1 MPPKKSDAPKA
12 VTGDEGTPSRDKEGV
27 NVEARSPSSRGP
39 GSCCYELSSKI
50 WASQDYNLPR
60 TIVQRL
66 AKGVLPANTQIQ
78 KDALLAMSK
87 SATVFNNSANENALR
102 AHKRT
107 IQPKDVLDA
116 LSDLEFEGFLPR
128 LEAELAR
135 YTEIQTDKRNT
146 YRNKIKAADKTTPNG
161 ETKSPQAAEDED
173 TPPPAKKAR
182 RSSVAGTNGHAGSP
196 LPDGARSGD
205 DTVTDEEGDQ
215 EPEEAEE
222 SEEEAEDGVEEDI
235 QAGDETLEEL
245 DTQAS
250 IPPEDEALDN
260 GDDSD

>member
-1 MPPKKSDAPKA
+1 MPPKKSDAPNPA
-12 VTGDEGTPSRDKEGV
+12 TGDEGTPSKDREGV
-27 NVEARSPSSRGP
+27 NVE
-39 GSCCYELSSKI
+39 
-50 WASQDYNLPR
+50 DYNLPR

-87 SATVFNNSANENALR
+87 SATVFVSYLTAYANENAMK

-116 LSDLEFEGFLPR
+116 LSELEFEAFLPR

-146 YRNKIKAADKTTPNG
+146 YRNKVKAADKTAPN
-161 ETKSPQAAEDED
+161 ERSKSPQVANGDAEDGD

-182 RSSVAGTNGHAGSP
+182 RSSVAGANGDTESAQPAG
-196 LPDGARSGD
+196 AHSGD
-205 DTVTDEEGDQ
+205 ETVTDEGDQ
-215 EPEEAEE
+215 EAEDAEE
-222 SEEEAEDGVEEDI
+222 SEEDVEDGGEEDV
-235 QAGDETLEEL
+235 QVGDEPLEEL
-245 DTQAS
+245 DPQAS
-250 IPPEDEALDN
+250 VPPEDEALDN

>member
-12 VTGDEGTPSRDKEGV
+12 ATGDEGTPSRDKEGV
-27 NVEARSPSSRGP
+27 SVE
-39 GSCCYELSSKI
+39 
-50 WASQDYNLPR
+50 DYNLPR

-87 SATVFNNSANENALR
+87 SATVFVSYLTAYANENALR

-116 LSDLEFEGFLPR
+116 LSELEFNDFLPR

-146 YRNKIKAADKTTPNG
+146 YRNKVKAADKTVQNG
-161 ETKSPQAAEDED
+161 GSKSPQATNGDAREDD

-182 RSSVAGTNGHAGSP
+182 RSSVSGTNGDTGGA
-196 LPDGARSGD
+196 LPEGAHSGD
-205 DTVTDEEGDQ
+205 ETVTDEEGDQ
-215 EPEEAEE
+215 EAEEAEE
-222 SEEEAEDGVEEDI
+222 SEEEAEGGTEEEM
-235 QAGDETLEEL
+235 QVGDETLEEL
-245 DTQAS
+245 ETQAS
-250 IPPEDEALDN
+250 APLEDEALDN

>member
-1 MPPKKSDAPKA
+1 MPPRKSDVPKA
-12 VTGDEGTPSRDKEGV
+12 ATGDEGTPSRDKEG
-27 NVEARSPSSRGP
+27 
-39 GSCCYELSSKI
+39 
-50 WASQDYNLPR
+50 DYNLPR

-87 SATVFNNSANENALR
+87 SATVANENALR

-116 LSDLEFEGFLPR
+116 LSYLEFEGFLPR

-146 YRNKIKAADKTTPNG
+146 YRNKLKAADKTTPNG
-161 ETKSPQAAEDED
+161 EAKSPQAAGDDD

-182 RSSVAGTNGHAGSP
+182 RSGVPGANGHPGGP
-196 LPDGARSGD
+196 LPDGVNSGD
-205 DTVTDEEGDQ
+205 ETVTDEEGDQ
-215 EPEEAEE
+215 EPDEAEE
-222 SEEEAEDGVEEDI
+222 SEEEAEDGVGEDI
-235 QAGDETLEEL
+235 QVGDETLEEL
-245 DTQAS
+245 DTQVS
-250 IPPEDEALDN
+250 MPPEDEALDN